1 MRSRGSESS
10 NLAFEMLNRDE
21 EGLEGAPA
29 VLEHRAG
36 GGPVPTRAKQ
46 GEPRGKMLLW
56 APESAV
62 WVDFWN
68 TDFWNTKCVIN
79 YSLTLNCVSV
89 TLS

>member
-10 NLAFEMLNRDE
+10 NLAFEMLSRDE

-46 GEPRGKMLLW
+46 GEPRGKMQLW

-62 WVDFWN
+62 WV
-68 TDFWNTKCVIN
+68 DFWNTKCVIN